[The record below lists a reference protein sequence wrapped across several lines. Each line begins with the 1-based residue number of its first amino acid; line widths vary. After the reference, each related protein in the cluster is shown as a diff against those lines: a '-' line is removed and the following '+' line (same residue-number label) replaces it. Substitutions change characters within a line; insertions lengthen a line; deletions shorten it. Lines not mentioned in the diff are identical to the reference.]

1 MLSVVGGL
9 ALMLGS
15 SPLAAQTGASVSR
28 SIDPP
33 TVVPDGEVTVTIT
46 ALSFGLGGSL
56 TETLPA
62 GFIYGGSSLDDF
74 QVESTGQ
81 DVTFTLLSNDNS
93 FTYTVTAS
101 SMEGSY
107 SFSGTLT
114 DGDRVDHVVD
124 GDSEVTVAVDAVT
137 PDPGGNSR
145 STTTSGDTG
154 P

>member
-1 MLSVVGGL
+1 MAV
-9 ALMLGS
+9 MLGS

-46 ALSFGLGGSL
+46 AESFGLGGSL

-62 GFIYGGSSLDDF
+62 GFTYEGSSLDDF
-74 QVESTGQ
+74 QVQSTGQ

-114 DGDRVDHVVD
+114 D
-124 GDSEVTVAVDAVT
+124 E
-137 PDPGGNSR
+137 
-145 STTTSGDTG
+145 
-154 P
+154 